1 MANIIKNFINNI
13 YQILSLYNGANRTN
27 KNNSFG
33 IDDDINQIVT
43 NIDNYDINA
52 LEENES
58 SFYKFMNQIDSDEN
72 DKKLKNSTKSK
83 KDSNDKSGN
92 SSEKYK
98 NEILNKYGEKG
109 YKSDGKFIFII

>member
-1 MANIIKNFINNI
+1 MEPIE
-13 YQILSLYNGANRTN
+13 QD

-33 IDDDINQIVT
+33 IDDDIKQIVT

-52 LEENES
+52 LEENEN

-83 KDSNDKSGN
+83 KDSNDKSVN
-92 SSEKYK
+92 SSEKYAIK
-98 NEILNKYGEKG
+98 IFFFKG
-109 YKSDGKFIFII
+109 SISKIIF

>member
-1 MANIIKNFINNI
+1 MESIE
-13 YQILSLYNGANRTN
+13 QD

-52 LEENES
+52 LEENEN
-58 SFYKFMNQIDSDEN
+58 SFYKFMNQNDSDEN
-72 DKKLKNSTKSK
+72 DKKLKNSNKAK

-92 SSEKYK
+92 SFEKYK
-98 NEILNKYGEKG
+98 NEILNK
-109 YKSDGKFIFII
+109 